1 MFSTEYLS
9 VKVIVVGFKRNPDYT
24 VVGLCRLHCICIYNY
39 KPWLPG
45 VWRMHICNLNVEV
58 RGRL

>member
-24 VVGLCRLHCICIYNY
+24 VVGLCRLHCTTM
-39 KPWLPG
+39 
-45 VWRMHICNLNVEV
+45 VNLLVYHGILQYTLELLIV
-58 RGRL
+58 YYTL